1 MRRAGGAQIAQR
13 LARASAAAF
22 LLALLTAAPVG
33 AANSSLSKDVAGA
46 KAQANAAAD
55 RLNHAETS
63 LALAERDVD
72 GLAARSAANRQRLD
86 TLQARVKVLAI
97 QRYKGGASGV
107 TLASMDPAEVART
120 DEMIRVITLDATDS
134 LEQYRVAK
142 ADYDATRKQLDARL
156 ADRRSAVAKLQS
168 ERRDAVAQLDRLSK
182 ALAALEA
189 RQAAASHSK
198 APAAAS
204 RGRTGVI
211 ATGAWICPV
220 QGPHSFSDDFGA
232 PRSGGRTHQG
242 NDILAPRGTPV
253 VASVAGVASENHS
266 PLGGN
271 SYFLHGADGN
281 TYFGAHL
288 DSYTG
293 SWGSV
298 AAGTVLGYVGDTGDA
313 KGGATHLHFEIH
325 PGGGAAV
332 DPYPTLVKY
341 C

>member
-1 MRRAGGAQIAQR
+1 MRPRR
-13 LARASAAAF
+13 LGLACAVS
-22 LLALLTAAPVG
+22 LLVVVIAAPPVS
-33 AANSSLSKDVAGA
+33 AANSTLTKDVAAA

-55 RLNHAETS
+55 RLNKAET
-63 LALAERDVD
+63 ALAISERDVAD
-72 GLAARSAANRQRLD
+72 LSARRAANRARLVA
-86 TLQARVKVLAI
+86 LEGRVKLLALD
-97 QRYKGGASGV
+97 RYKGGATGM
-107 TLASMDPAEVART
+107 TLALTDPAEVART
-120 DEMIRVITLDATDS
+120 DAMIRFLTLDAIDS
-134 LEQYRVAK
+134 LEQFRVAK
-142 ADYDATRKQLDARL
+142 ADFDASNRALTARL
-156 ADRRSAVAKLQS
+156 ADRRSAVAKLQAD
-168 ERRDAVAQLDRLSK
+168 ERDAVAQLDKLSK
-182 ALAALEA
+182 SLAAVEA
-189 RQAAASHSK
+189 KQAAAAHR
-198 APAAAS
+198 APAAPS

-211 ATGAWICPV
+211 ASGPWVCPV

-242 NDILAPRGTPV
+242 NDILAPGGTPV

-266 PLGGN
+266 SLGGN
-271 SYFLHGADGN
+271 SYFLKGVDGN